1 MDSSPAVLNISRVLK
16 TEITLKSRQIAF
28 AFLILVPA
36 MAGAQ
41 TPPASPP
48 KDTAAAQP
56 KPASPP
62 PIDFSGILYANYQ
75 YRGDRGPQKSSNK
88 FDVERAYLTFR
99 MPAGEKLSI
108 RVTTDLYQQ
117 TTSGSD
123 AYYRGWT
130 VRAKYAYLQ
139 YNYLNSTDWKAY
151 ARLGLIQTVF
161 IEHDEQFW
169 PRWISQSPTE
179 RAGYFSSADAGISS
193 TLSFPKKLG
202 ELYAGVTNG
211 PGYTSREIDRFK
223 DYAARVTVTPWAS
236 NSSSPLKT
244 LALSAWAY
252 KGATASKFVDG
263 GTGQVGRV
271 GESLDRERWGVH
283 AARLDPRVTF
293 GVQYASRS
301 EEGELGANTGASPRS
316 VIDSTGTLVS
326 GYALVRP
333 FSSSGAKPHPLTLMA
348 RWDRINANTDSDRRY
363 EVVIAGLIWDLSSRT
378 SFSLDYQENN
388 PLEGAPITP
397 VKTWFA
403 HFVAR
408 F

>member
-1 MDSSPAVLNISRVLK
+1 MIKRPVALAALIFLPA
-16 TEITLKSRQIAF
+16 
-28 AFLILVPA
+28 LVQ
-36 MAGAQ
+36 AQ
-41 TPPASPP
+41 TQPSYPPP
-48 KDTAAAQP
+48 KDTAAAPP

-62 PIDFSGILYANYQ
+62 PIDFSGILFANYQ

-99 MPAGEKLSI
+99 MPAGDRLSI
-108 RVTTDLYQQ
+108 RITTDLYQQ

-151 ARLGLIQTVF
+151 ARLGLLQTVF

-179 RAGYFSSADAGISS
+179 RAGYFSSADAGITS

-202 ELYAGVTNG
+202 ELYLGVTNG
-211 PGYTSREIDRFK
+211 PGYTSREVDRFK
-223 DYAARVTVTPWAS
+223 DYSARATVTPWAS
-236 NSSSPLKT
+236 DSSSPLKT

-263 GTGQVGRV
+263 GTGQVGRI
-271 GESLDRERWGVH
+271 GESLDRDRWGVH
-283 AARLDPRVTF
+283 AGRLDPRVTF
-293 GVQYASRS
+293 GVEYASRS
-301 EEGELGANTGASPRS
+301 EEGELGANTAASPRS
-316 VIDSTGTLVS
+316 VIDSTGTLIS

-333 FSSSGAKPHPLTLMA
+333 FAPSGARPHPLTLMA

-388 PLEGAPITP
+388 PLEGAPIVP
-397 VKTWFA
+397 AKTWFA

>member
-1 MDSSPAVLNISRVLK
+1 MIKRL
-16 TEITLKSRQIAF
+16 IAF
-28 AFLILVPA
+28 AALICLPA
-36 MAGAQ
+36 LAQAQ
-41 TPPASPP
+41 TQPSYPP
-48 KDTAAAQP
+48 KDTAAAPP
-56 KPASPP
+56 KPAAPP

-99 MPAGEKLSI
+99 MPAGEKFSI

-139 YNYLNSTDWKAY
+139 YNYLNATDWKAY
-151 ARLGLIQTVF
+151 ARLGLLQTVF

-202 ELYAGVTNG
+202 ELYAAVTNG

-223 DYAARVTVTPWAS
+223 DYAARVTVTPWAR
-236 NSSSPLKT
+236 NSASPLKT
-244 LALSAWAY
+244 VALSAWAY
-252 KGATASKFVDG
+252 KGATASRFVDG
-263 GTGQVGRV
+263 GTGQVGRI
-271 GESLDRERWGVH
+271 GEALDRDRWGVH
-283 AARLDPRVTF
+283 AGRLDPRLTF
-293 GVQYASRS
+293 GIQYASRS
-301 EEGELGANTGASPRS
+301 EEGELGANTPASPRS

-333 FSSSGAKPHPLTLMA
+333 FVSSGAKPHPLTLMA

-363 EVVIAGLIWDLSSRT
+363 DVVIAGLIWDLSSRT
-378 SFSLDYQENN
+378 SLSLDYQENN
-388 PLEGAPITP
+388 PLEGAPIAP
-397 VKTWFA
+397 AKTWFA

>member
-1 MDSSPAVLNISRVLK
+1 MTRLIALAALSCLPALLH
-16 TEITLKSRQIAF
+16 
-28 AFLILVPA
+28 
-36 MAGAQ
+36 AQ
-41 TPPASPP
+41 TQPAYQPKDTAAAEP

-56 KPASPP
+56 KPPPPP

-75 YRGDRGPQKSSNK
+75 YRGDRGPRKSANR

-99 MPAGEKLSI
+99 MPAGEKLSV

-139 YNYLNSTDWKAY
+139 YNYLNATDWKAY
-151 ARLGLIQTVF
+151 ARLGLLQTVF

-193 TLSFPKKLG
+193 TLSFPGKLG

-211 PGYTSREIDRFK
+211 PGYTSREVDRFK
-223 DYAARVTVTPWAS
+223 DYAARVTITPWAGK
-236 NSSSPLKT
+236 SSSPLKT

-252 KGATASKFVDG
+252 KGATASRFADG
-263 GTGQVGRV
+263 GSGQVGRV
-271 GESLDRERWGVH
+271 GESLDRDRWGVH
-283 AARLDPRVTF
+283 AGRLDPRLTF
-293 GVQYASRS
+293 GIQYASRN
-301 EEGELGANTGASPRS
+301 EEGELGANTPASPRS
-316 VIDSTGTLVS
+316 VMDSTGTLVS

-333 FSSSGAKPHPLTLMA
+333 FASTGSRPHPLTLMA
-348 RWDRINANTDSDRRY
+348 RWDRINANTDRDRRY
-363 EVVIAGLIWDLSSRT
+363 EVVIAGLIWDLSART
-378 SFSLDYQENN
+378 SLSVDYQENN

-397 VKTWFA
+397 AKTWFA

>member
-1 MDSSPAVLNISRVLK
+1 MIKRPIALASLICLPA
-16 TEITLKSRQIAF
+16 
-28 AFLILVPA
+28 LVQ
-36 MAGAQ
+36 AQ
-41 TPPASPP
+41 TQPTSPP

-99 MPAGEKLSI
+99 MPAGEKFSI
-108 RVTTDLYQQ
+108 RITTDLFQQ

-130 VRAKYAYLQ
+130 IRAKYAYLQ
-139 YNYLNSTDWKAY
+139 YNYLNATDWKAY
-151 ARLGLIQTVF
+151 ARLGLLQTVV

-193 TLSFPKKLG
+193 TLSFPRKLG

-223 DYAARVTVTPWAS
+223 DYAVRVTVTPWAG
-236 NSSSPLKT
+236 NSASPLKT
-244 LALSAWAY
+244 LALSAWGY

-263 GTGQVGRV
+263 GTGQVGRI
-271 GESLDRERWGVH
+271 GESLDRDRWGVH
-283 AARLDPRVTF
+283 AGRLDPRLTF
-293 GVQYASRS
+293 GIQYASRS

-333 FSSSGAKPHPLTLMA
+333 FASSGSRPHPLTLMA

-378 SFSLDYQENN
+378 SFSVDYQENN
-388 PLEGAPITP
+388 PLEGAPIAP
-397 VKTWFA
+397 AKTWFA